1 MVKAKINGITV
12 TVSEGTTI
20 LDAAQK
26 VQIKIPTL
34 CKHPDLKS
42 TGACGVCIVKM
53 KGSQKMVRACCTPL
67 EENMDITTHD
77 PEIVE
82 VRRSVIE
89 LILSRHP
96 NECLTCGRNQ
106 NCELQK
112 LAADFG
118 VRRESFPESLPDI
131 KPDASTGTIVL
142 EPRKCISCGRCVI
155 VCQNMQ
161 NVWAL
166 SMIER
171 GIDTR
176 ISPAGDISLADSP
189 CVNCGQCSAHCP
201 TGAIFENDETAKV
214 WQALQDEN
222 KYCIVEI
229 APAVRVA
236 IGEAFGFPLGQNCT
250 GKLYAALRRMGF
262 EAVFDTN
269 FGADVTIVEE
279 AHEFVERFANK
290 KGALPL
296 ITSCC
301 PAWVD
306 FMEKFYP
313 DMIDHFSSCKSPH
326 QIVGVLSKT
335 YYARK
340 RRIDPANAYIVSVMP
355 CTAKKYEIKRS
366 DEMFASGHQDIDVS
380 ITTRELARMIKQA
393 GIDFASLPDEES
405 DHILGEYSG
414 AGTIFGVTGGVMEAA
429 LRTAYDYITGGK
441 LKNIDFEN
449 VRGLA
454 GVKEGTIP
462 VGNHTVKVAV
472 AHGLRNVEA
481 VLSKVR
487 LAKAKGEET
496 PYHFIEVMAC
506 PGGCVG
512 GGGQPYGVTD
522 ELRIKRGKG
531 LYKDDEAQT
540 GCVTPTK
547 IPGLRRYTRNFWESR
562 SEKDPRNYCMRPIRQ
577 NPNTRNRVAG
587 SGLPMEQVGCSL
599 AVEEV

>member
-1 MVKAKINGITV
+1 MVKAKINGISV
-12 TVSEGTTI
+12 KVPEGTTI
-20 LDAAQK
+20 LDASQK

-34 CKHPDLKS
+34 CKHPDLPS
-42 TGACGVCIVKM
+42 TAACGICIVKL
-53 KGSQKMVRACCTPL
+53 KGTNKMLRACCTPL
-67 EENMDITTHD
+67 EENMEITTHD
-77 PEIVE
+77 PEIVD

-89 LILSRHP
+89 LILSKHP

-112 LAADFG
+112 LASDFG
-118 VRRESFPESLPDI
+118 IRRESFPQFLPNI
-131 KPDASTGTIVL
+131 PPDRSNGTIVL
-142 EPRKCISCGRCVI
+142 EPRKCISCGRCI
-155 VCQNMQ
+155 QVCQKMQ

-171 GIDTR
+171 GFDTR

-214 WQALQDEN
+214 WNALSDEK
-222 KYCIVEI
+222 KYCVVEI

-236 IGEAFGFPLGQNCT
+236 IGEAFGFPLGENCT

-262 EAVFDTN
+262 KAVFDTN

-279 AHEFVERFANK
+279 AHEFVERFTNK
-290 KGALPL
+290 KESLPL

-306 FMEKFYP
+306 FMEKFHH

-326 QIVGVLSKT
+326 QIVGVLTKT
-335 YYARK
+335 YFARK
-340 RRIDPANAYIVSVMP
+340 QRLDPANIYMASVMP

-393 GIDFASLPDEES
+393 GIDFASLPDEEA

-441 LKNIDFEN
+441 LKNIEFEN

-472 AHGLRNVEA
+472 AHGLSNVEA
-481 VLSKVR
+481 VLNKVR
-487 LAKAKGEET
+487 EAKAKGQET

-522 ELRIKRGKG
+522 ELRIKRGQG
-531 LYKDDEAQT
+531 LYKDDEAHT
-540 GCVTPTK
+540 V
-547 IPGLRRYTRNFWESR
+547 RYSHENPFVKKVYKDFLGEPLGEKSR
-562 SEKDPRNYCMRPIRQ
+562 ELLHAAYKARP
-577 NPNTRNRVAG
+577 
-587 SGLPMEQVGCSL
+587 EYKK
-599 AVEEV
+599 

>member
-1 MVKAKINGITV
+1 MVKARINGITV
-12 TVSEGTTI
+12 KVPEGTTI
-20 LDAAQK
+20 LDAAHK

-34 CKHPDLKS
+34 CKHPDLRA
-42 TGACGVCIVKM
+42 TGACGVCIVKI

-67 EENMDITTHD
+67 EENMEITTHD
-77 PEIVE
+77 PEIVA

-112 LAADFG
+112 LASDFG
-118 VRRESFPESLPDI
+118 VRRESFPQYLPDI
-131 KPDASTGTIVL
+131 KPDTSTGTIVL
-142 EPRKCISCGRCVI
+142 EPRKCISCGRCI
-155 VCQNMQ
+155 TVCQEMQ

-166 SMIER
+166 SMLER

-236 IGEAFGFPLGQNCT
+236 IGEAFGLPLGQNCT
-250 GKLYAALRRMGF
+250 GKLYTALRRMGF

-279 AHEFVERFANK
+279 AHEFVERFVHK

-313 DMIDHFSSCKSPH
+313 DMIEHFSSCKSPH

-340 RRIDPANAYIVSVMP
+340 KRLDPANAYVVSVMP

-366 DEMFASGHQDIDVS
+366 GEMFASGHQDIDVS
-380 ITTRELARMIKQA
+380 ITTRELGRMIKQA

-454 GVKEGTIP
+454 GVKEGAVP
-462 VGNHTVKVAV
+462 VGSHTVKVAV

-487 LAKAKGEET
+487 LAKARGEEP

-522 ELRIKRGKG
+522 ELRVKRGKG
-531 LYKDDEAQT
+531 LYKDDEAHTMRYSHENPWVKKVYQDFL
-540 GCVTPTK
+540 GEPLGTK
-547 IPGLRRYTRNFWESR
+547 AKELLHAAY
-562 SEKDPRNYCMRPIRQ
+562 KARP
-577 NPNTRNRVAG
+577 
-587 SGLPMEQVGCSL
+587 EYKK
-599 AVEEV
+599 